1 VKRAVVAILAA
12 IGGLMLLGFLFLLAM
27 SWALLSP
34 TPLPDQ
40 IVLELDLD
48 RGVVETVPQ
57 DPLLMAL
64 ERRRLTTRDLVE
76 GLDRAAGDRRVVG
89 ILVRGSGGVG
99 GWARTEE
106 LRDAVLRFAESG
118 KPSVFF
124 AETFGEMGPGQATFY
139 LASAFDEVILQ
150 PSGDVGLMPL
160 QAEAP
165 FVREMLEKLDV
176 EPRFGARGEYKD
188 AVDIFARTGFSEPS
202 REALETLLG
211 SILTSLVEGVSE
223 GRGLS
228 ADSVRSLV
236 AAGPFMGP
244 EARDAGLVD
253 RLGYLDEAR
262 DRAVEVTESEASRF
276 GFEQYLDRGGRAWDR
291 GPRVALIYGVGPVV
305 RGEGG
310 YDPLTG
316 SVAFAASTV
325 ARHIRQAVEDDRVRA
340 IVFRVESPGGSY
352 VASDLVRRELARAR
366 ADGKPVVVSMGNTA
380 ASGGYLVSTDA
391 DRIVAHPSTITGSIG
406 VAGGKMVTR
415 ELWER
420 LGVDWDRVQVGGE
433 STLYSTL
440 DDFTDEEWERFQ
452 AQLDRVYEE
461 FVGLVAD
468 GRGMERQ
475 AVDEA
480 ARGRVW
486 SGRDALEQGL
496 VDELGGF
503 HVALAGVR
511 ELLDIAP
518 DAPIHLVRYPA
529 ERTFLQL
536 LLEDGWRVGAA
547 TLLLEGA
554 SSSALLTALE
564 PAVRRA
570 AALGLL
576 GEPPGPTR
584 MPHLEVPSP

>member
-106 LRDAVLRFAESG
+106 LREAVLRFAESG